1 MKCQAWKLRCDGSVD
16 EAEHEE
22 DMRMIPKGMQPGG
35 SGSGT
40 TEPVGGS
47 QGSLVPVA
55 VPLRPASKG
64 ENEKARALER

>member
-1 MKCQAWKLRCDGSVD
+1 
-16 EAEHEE
+16 
-22 DMRMIPKGMQPGG
+22 MILKRMQPGG

-55 VPLRPASKG
+55 DLLRPASEG
-64 ENEKARALER
+64 ENEKAGALER